1 MSVIE
6 LYILGSIDLRE
17 RGGPQFKSL
26 VTQPKRI
33 ALLLY
38 LCLEKPYGLHRRDTL
53 VALFWPDA
61 DQSHARTSLRNSLH
75 ALRQALGANA
85 LQTRGEEDIGVNR
98 DIIWSDAIAF
108 EECVRSGH
116 VEDALE
122 LYAGD
127 LLPGFFVEGAPDFD
141 RWLDNQR
148 KTLRHLAA
156 KAARIS
162 AERREAE
169 NRITDAISCA
179 QRAVQLSNSDE
190 RVVRRLI
197 ELLTR
202 AGDKAAALKAYENFA
217 RYLAAEFNAVPSPET
232 DALVEGWYA

>member
-6 LYILGSIDLRE
+6 LRVLGSLDLRE
-17 RGGPQFKSL
+17 SGGPQFESL
-26 VTQPKRI
+26 LSQPKRF

-38 LCLEKPYGLHRRDTL
+38 LCLQKPYGFHRRDTL
-53 VALFWPDA
+53 VALFWPEA

-75 ALRQALGANA
+75 ALRHALGTSA
-85 LQTRGEEDIGVNR
+85 LQARGEEDIGVERN
-98 DIIWSDAIAF
+98 IFWSDAAAF
-108 EECVRSGH
+108 EQCVRSGL

-127 LLPGFFVEGAPDFD
+127 FLPGLFVEGAPDFD
-141 RWLDNQR
+141 RWVDNQR
-148 KTLRHLAA
+148 KTFRHLAA
-156 KAARIS
+156 KAARIA
-162 AERREAE
+162 AERSEAE

-190 RVVRRLI
+190 RVVRGLI

-202 AGDKAAALKAYENFA
+202 AGDRAAALKAYENFA
-217 RYLAAEFNAVPSPET
+217 THLAAEFNAVPSPET
-232 DALVEGWYA
+232 EALVAGWYA